1 MSLSKWL
8 SRDNG
13 PHDRTHLSP
22 LLQHEGEEEDR
33 EDSTMTITSTN
44 GLRRASLVRIDSIPP
59 RFPHIAPYGLVSRAW
74 SNFVAT
80 HSPVMFEGAGQ
91 CPYILQGCH

>member
-13 PHDRTHLSP
+13 PHNRMHLSP
-22 LLQHEGEEEDR
+22 LLQHEGEEEGR

-44 GLRRASLVRIDSIPP
+44 GLRRASLVRVDSLLIRFLHTPP
-59 RFPHIAPYGLVSRAW
+59 FGMVSRAW
-74 SNFVAT
+74 SC
-80 HSPVMFEGAGQ
+80 SRS
-91 CPYILQGCH
+91 

>member
-13 PHDRTHLSP
+13 PHNRTHLSP
-22 LLQHEGEEEDR
+22 LLQHEGEEDDR

-44 GLRRASLVRIDSIPP
+44 GLRRASLVRLSSWPGVKDAYCPTWFHQQS
-59 RFPHIAPYGLVSRAW
+59 LVQFYSMFLSQALHEALKRA
-74 SNFVAT
+74 
-80 HSPVMFEGAGQ
+80 
-91 CPYILQGCH
+91 

>member
-13 PHDRTHLSP
+13 PHNRSHLSP
-22 LLQHEGEEEDR
+22 LLQHEGEEDDR

-44 GLRRASLVRIDSIPP
+44 GLRRASLVGVRFLHTLWECLLACFPIWAHQQRRIPFYEHMI
-59 RFPHIAPYGLVSRAW
+59 GLGTS
-74 SNFVAT
+74 
-80 HSPVMFEGAGQ
+80 
-91 CPYILQGCH
+91 